1 MNSSESTLQ
10 RVFPPHFAGGKPS
23 KNGIQ
28 NLLEKIMKKFCLLIF
43 ILSLAITAFTQYK
56 QPPKE
61 IEDILNAP
69 VTPITFVSPAKDKI
83 LLAEPLRYPPISELA
98 QPMLRFAGLRINP
111 NTNGQ
116 HRQLYFVK
124 LSLKNIADGK
134 EMPISLPSGAQ
145 IISPN
150 WNADGKYIAAG
161 NVTAV
166 GIELWIIETATAKAT
181 KLKNVQVNTVF
192 GGFEWMPDQK
202 SLIANLVPSKR
213 AAAPVKSDVPT
224 EPNIQETVGKTGAVQ
239 TFQDLLKSPTDEKL
253 FEYYATSQLAVVGID
268 GKIKEIGQSAI
279 FDTAS
284 VSPDGKYILTSRIQR
299 PFSYLFPASRFPKEV
314 EVWDFSGKMIYKI
327 ASIPLQDNLPVQGV
341 TTAPRSY
348 DWIPTESATLAWA
361 EALDGGN
368 PKNKVTPRDKLVKIA
383 APFTAQPTEIVKTEE
398 RYQGRQFGEKDG
410 LMLFYDYNRDT
421 QHRRVFMMDYRSNSA
436 PKMISDLNVN
446 DRYNDI
452 GQPVLKTL
460 PNGERVIQQNGKSV
474 IQQNSD
480 FIYLSGNGAS
490 PEGDRPFLRQMNLKD
505 FKMTEI
511 FRSGKDVY
519 QNFVALMDDSAYIT
533 MEESSAQPPNLFLRS
548 RIQIDGAGS
557 LDKQL
562 TNFTDPTPQLRGI
575 TKQLVKY
582 KRADGVDLSFTLYL
596 PPNYKEGTRLPTVVW
611 AYPLEFTDAA
621 TAGQVSGST
630 NRFTSIGGYS
640 HLFFLL
646 QGYAVLDD
654 ATMPI
659 VGDPLTVNDTFIK
672 QIVDSAQAAVDK
684 AVEMGVTDKDRV
696 GVGGHSYGAFMT
708 ANLLAH
714 SDIFRAGIARSGA
727 YNRTLTPFGFQGE
740 RRNFWEAPE
749 LYAKVSP
756 FYYADKIN
764 EPLLMIHGEAD
775 NNTGTYPIQSERL
788 FAALQGTGGTA
799 RLVLLP
805 LEAHG
810 YSARES
816 IEHAL
821 YEQINWFDKYVKN
834 AKPR

>member
-1 MNSSESTLQ
+1 
-10 RVFPPHFAGGKPS
+10 
-23 KNGIQ
+23 
-28 NLLEKIMKKFCLLIF
+28 MKKLYLLVF
-43 ILSLAITAFTQYK
+43 VLSLAINGFAQYK

-69 VTPITFVSPAKDKI
+69 VTPITLVSPSKDKI

-98 QPMLRFAGLRINP
+98 QPMLRLAGLRINP

-124 LSLKNIADGK
+124 LSLKNISDGK
-134 EMPISLPSGAQ
+134 ETPISLPNGAQ

-150 WNADGKYIAAG
+150 WSTDGKYIAVG
-161 NVTAV
+161 NVTSSGV
-166 GIELWIIETATAKAT
+166 ELWIVETATAKAT

-202 SLIANLVPSKR
+202 SLIVNLVPSKR
-213 AAAPVKSDVPT
+213 STAPIKSDVPT
-224 EPNIQETVGKTGAVQ
+224 EPSIQETVGKTGAVQ

-279 FDTAS
+279 FDNAT

-299 PFSYLFPASRFPKEV
+299 PFSYLFPSLRFPKEV
-314 EVWDFSGKMIYKI
+314 EVLDFNGKMIYKL

-341 TTAPRSY
+341 TTAPRNY
-348 DWIPTESATLAWA
+348 GWIPTESATLIWA

-368 PKNKVTPRDKLVKIA
+368 PKNKITPRDKLVKLA
-383 APFTAQPTEIVKTEE
+383 APFTSSPTEIVKTEQ

-460 PNGERVIQQNGKSV
+460 ANGERIIAQNGDNIFLTGQGS
-474 IQQNSD
+474 
-480 FIYLSGNGAS
+480 S
-490 PEGDRPFLRQMNLKD
+490 PEGDRPFLHRLNLQTMK
-505 FKMTEI
+505 K
-511 FRSGKDVY
+511 
-519 QNFVALMDDSAYIT
+519 YIVFQSSK
-533 MEESSAQPPNLFLRS
+533 EEYEQVVTLINPNEGGILGIITRRESQTSPPNLFSRS
-548 RIQIDGAGS
+548 INIPVQAQIDDGKGIETTGNPKNNWITEFS
-557 LDKQL
+557 
-562 TNFTDPTPQLRGI
+562 DPTPQLRGI

-630 NRFTSIGGYS
+630 NHFTSIGGYS

-659 VGDPLTVNDTFIK
+659 VGDPLTVNDTFVK

-684 AVEMGVTDKDRV
+684 AVEMGVTDRDRV

-799 RLVLLP
+799 RLVMLP

-821 YEQINWFDKYVKN
+821 FEQINWFDKYVKN
-834 AKPR
+834 ARPRSNNQAIK